1 VSGFLDGMAR
11 SSAARVTEAL
21 RHESLEALERRARQ
35 ATRAAPLRLSAA
47 GFDVIAELKLRSPAA
62 GVLGDESQDWLGR
75 VAAYA
80 RGGAAAVSVLT
91 EPSRFDGSL
100 EHLRRAAAALA
111 PLGVPAMRKDF
122 LVDPYQVLEARA
134 AGAGGVLLIL
144 RMLPRRRTEELL
156 DVAAEHGLFVLLEAF
171 DEADLEL
178 ARDLKAARAQ
188 SDGRL
193 MIGVNSRD
201 LQTLKVRPERFA
213 ALAPRLPAGLPA
225 VAESGV
231 ASAADARHMRE
242 LGFGAALIGTAL
254 MACADPGLLLRE
266 IIDATRTVQP

>member
-1 VSGFLDGMAR
+1 
-11 SSAARVTEAL
+11 
-21 RHESLEALERRARQ
+21 
-35 ATRAAPLRLSAA
+35 
-47 GFDVIAELKLRSPAA
+47 
-62 GVLGDESQDWLGR
+62 
-75 VAAYA
+75 
-80 RGGAAAVSVLT
+80 
-91 EPSRFDGSL
+91 
-100 EHLRRAAAALA
+100 
-111 PLGVPAMRKDF
+111 
-122 LVDPYQVLEARA
+122 
-134 AGAGGVLLIL
+134 
-144 RMLPRRRTEELL
+144 L